1 MLLCFRCTVRAFIR
15 VVHILKI
22 KAKNGKS
29 QRKNYARQN
38 NAVERASAK
47 TNGRGGTLQNES
59 DKRRRDGE
67 RKQRPSESPGE
78 KWGKRKAGEG
88 GGRGPLSLI
97 VTRDQCV
104 KWHPFQL
111 LVNSIRAG
119 ARGTITV
126 RCGYTVCNRLA
137 RGRQADNKG
146 VRQCLCMCE
155 PSAGG

>member
-1 MLLCFRCTVRAFIR
+1 MLLCFRCTVRAFVH

-29 QRKNYARQN
+29 QRKNYVRQN

-47 TNGRGGTLQNES
+47 TNGRGGTRQNES
-59 DKRRRDGE
+59 DKRRRGGGQ
-67 RKQRPSESPGE
+67 KQRPSESPGE
-78 KWGKRKAGEG
+78 KRGKRKAGEG
-88 GGRGPLSLI
+88 GGWGPLCLI

-104 KWHPFQL
+104 KWHQFHL

-126 RCGYTVCNRLA
+126 RCGYTVCSRLA
-137 RGRQADNKG
+137 RRRQADNKG

-155 PSAGG
+155 PSAGR